1 MTSLM
6 IDTGAFVAQRIPGDQ
21 YHALATSAFAELAD
35 SSVRLFSTEHILDET
50 VTMLGRRESYAY
62 AAETGTELLNS
73 RVLQWLDAGVAE
85 WTTALRMMRKYADQ
99 AVSFTDCLTFA
110 LMKREGIR
118 TVFGFDHHFHAVG
131 FRVWPP
137 AR

>member
-50 VTMLGRRESYAY
+50 VTMLKDAPDADCFPEIADAFSREQLLFPQGAEIPRPYAN
-62 AAETGTELLNS
+62 TGANS
-73 RVLQWLDAGVAE
+73 A
-85 WTTALRMMRKYADQ
+85 
-99 AVSFTDCLTFA
+99 
-110 LMKREGIR
+110 MK
-118 TVFGFDHHFHAVG
+118 
-131 FRVWPP
+131 P
-137 AR
+137 